1 MNISMRARKRIDFQA
16 VEVLVT
22 TSHPTYAVMSNIEF
36 KKPQE
41 GVGLDSNS
49 FISLRDLEAQVL
61 MDDLWACGVR
71 PTEGA
76 GSAGAMRRA
85 EAHITDL
92 QKVAFTLLDAVT
104 KKETKGIK

>member
-1 MNISMRARKRIDFQA
+1 MNISMRARKRMDFQA

-41 GVGLDSNS
+41 GVAIGSSS
-49 FISLRDLEAQVL
+49 FIPLADMEAQVL

-71 PTEGA
+71 PTEGS

-92 QKVAFTLLDAVT
+92 QKVAFTLLDGVM
-104 KKETKGIK
+104 KEVTKGIK

>member
-1 MNISMRARKRIDFQA
+1 MNISMRARKRIDFQT
-16 VEVLVT
+16 VEILIAT
-22 TSHPTYAVMSNIEF
+22 THPTYAVMSKLEF
-36 KKPQE
+36 TKPEE
-41 GVGLDSNS
+41 GLAIDRSS
-49 FISLRDLEAQVL
+49 FIALADMEAQVL

-104 KKETKGIK
+104 KKGPK